1 MCVSKIE
8 TESECLGHVG
18 MEWLGRKRAGE
29 GSGRGECKVCKV
41 RKYTERKKKR
51 KDVQV

>member
-1 MCVSKIE
+1 MWE
-8 TESECLGHVG
+8 WNGLAESGG
-18 MEWLGRKRAGE
+18 G

-41 RKYTERKKKR
+41 RKYTERKKKI

>member
-1 MCVSKIE
+1 MFGAC
-8 TESECLGHVG
+8 GNG
-18 MEWLGRKRAGE
+18 MAWQKAGGE